1 MKLHVFN
8 PEHDIALAH
17 DDQYFTAPKV
27 ARMLRE
33 GCGFLP
39 ALWAG
44 EDDCVLVGD
53 VVAAEEKLRMACVE
67 VKDVSFITQSD
78 LCYLSK
84 DTVVEP
90 WGWDSA
96 LCFQLAKHGLPG
108 ECLPDDGY
116 LRDVRMLSCRT
127 FSSKVLSILRKEID
141 SNSTFTIGESYYI
154 TDIEEL
160 VYYIHDLERCVLKEP
175 WSCSGRGVRYVACEP
190 VVNSA
195 VRFEP
200 LAMPLLNWAQNIIKQ
215 QGGIMLEPYYNNVKD
230 FGMEFLCNAAGVE
243 YQGLSVF
250 STESGFYHG
259 NIVAS
264 EDFKLQMLSQWIT
277 AERLLMV
284 KKAIKDILSE
294 EMGNRYCGPFGVDM
308 MIVKS
313 DDGSIRLHPMVE
325 TNVRRTMGHVAL
337 SLFGKLP
344 FDAAVLSLSRNDCIV
359 SRCDSLL

>member
-1 MKLHVFN
+1 
-8 PEHDIALAH
+8 
-17 DDQYFTAPKV
+17 
-27 ARMLRE
+27 
-33 GCGFLP
+33 
-39 ALWAG
+39 
-44 EDDCVLVGD
+44 
-53 VVAAEEKLRMACVE
+53 
-67 VKDVSFITQSD
+67 
-78 LCYLSK
+78 
-84 DTVVEP
+84 
-90 WGWDSA
+90 
-96 LCFQLAKHGLPG
+96 
-108 ECLPDDGY
+108 
-116 LRDVRMLSCRT
+116 
-127 FSSKVLSILRKEID
+127 
-141 SNSTFTIGESYYI
+141 
-154 TDIEEL
+154 
-160 VYYIHDLERCVLKEP
+160 
-175 WSCSGRGVRYVACEP
+175 
-190 VVNSA
+190 
-195 VRFEP
+195 
-200 LAMPLLNWAQNIIKQ
+200 MPLLNWAQNIIKQ